1 MALYFSPL
9 GSDALCT
16 SGHPMLALKYD
27 RPCFD
32 GTGKTFVDQT
42 PSVENPYHPVIVSDE
57 ILMLGQVTTVS
68 RRLQCR
74 ARTIRNTVRSRLIR
88 SSKTD
93 DFHVPR
99 PSSQSSL
106 PIFYV
111 RQAWA
116 YLFQV
121 VLGPCFF
128 RSPHPMRSSADH
140 IHSGID
146 QNRRPPIVKGGSPAK
161 KRHMRSP
168 PPFALHLQYA
178 PKSGSDWKPSC
189 GITPP
194 LPSKGNLPETVFP
207 RYMPTVGPSDDSAL
221 NPGMFISCSFRIV
234 NFIRHN
240 TAAFFSQVQRQNTLL
255 SPGPRIQ
262 QRA

>member
-1 MALYFSPL
+1 MYALSYSFPYLLSCLAYLCLSPHNENGPPIPSRVRIIVDRMDQLAKAIRSTCRALVPFVCRILCEL
-9 GSDALCT
+9 GS
-16 SGHPMLALKYD
+16 GH
-27 RPCFD
+27 
-32 GTGKTFVDQT
+32 V
-42 PSVENPYHPVIVSDE
+42 H
-57 ILMLGQVTTVS
+57 
-68 RRLQCR
+68 
-74 ARTIRNTVRSRLIR
+74 
-88 SSKTD
+88 
-93 DFHVPR
+93 
-99 PSSQSSL
+99 
-106 PIFYV
+106 
-111 RQAWA
+111 
-116 YLFQV
+116 
-121 VLGPCFF
+121 
-128 RSPHPMRSSADH
+128 SA
-140 IHSGID
+140 ID
-146 QNRRPPIVKGGSPAK
+146 QIRRPPIVKGGSPAK

>member
-1 MALYFSPL
+1 LWVYYLALRHSNCDYRVVITRRVKGCFSGKSWHIHFRPPIKFQIQVSTMPLYFSPL

-16 SGHPMLALKYD
+16 SGHPMLALKCD
-27 RPCFD
+27 RPFFD

-74 ARTIRNTVRSRLIR
+74 ARTIRNAVRSRLIR

-121 VLGPCFF
+121 VLGLLFPSFTA
-128 RSPHPMRSSADH
+128 S
-140 IHSGID
+140 
-146 QNRRPPIVKGGSPAK
+146 
-161 KRHMRSP
+161 
-168 PPFALHLQYA
+168 YA
-178 PKSGSDWKPSC
+178 
-189 GITPP
+189 
-194 LPSKGNLPETVFP
+194 V
-207 RYMPTVGPSDDSAL
+207 
-221 NPGMFISCSFRIV
+221 
-234 NFIRHN
+234 
-240 TAAFFSQVQRQNTLL
+240 
-255 SPGPRIQ
+255 
-262 QRA
+262 